1 MKVVDRAVM
10 PDGTDILLED
20 WHEHNTEEYP
30 DLYGFSIGAYP
41 MAQRTGKWRWVEG
54 GRRFRLTISAN
65 QYMGY
70 TDDQVKTD
78 YEALKNGEK
87 TLQDLAAHFWRGEK
101 DMWLLGMDVEEPVFW

>member
-10 PDGTDILLED
+10 SDGTDILLED
-20 WHEHNTEEYP
+20 WHEHNTEKYP

-41 MAQRTGKWRWVEG
+41 IAQRTGKWRWVEG
-54 GRRFRLTISAN
+54 GRRFRLTISVN

-78 YEALKNGEK
+78 YEALRTGIN
-87 TLQDLAAHFWRGEK
+87 D
-101 DMWLLGMDVEEPVFW
+101 